1 MIAASASPG
10 RDETRHLSPSKA
22 AGLLHDSSCLKQLRD
37 QSPKTHGNF
46 VQPVVS
52 YSGHGAVITTAG
64 PVLSPESP
72 MSQQQQQAPMS
83 YLAAAVAPRQVL
95 TTAVGASPGTAS
107 PADQQQQDRA
117 VSPAAASAAAA
128 VAAAGGKRAAAL
140 IRGQLED
147 NNSFTAAQ
155 RAPKHQV
162 GRAKEIS
169 NNVLSVGHGMV

>member
-1 MIAASASPG
+1 MIAASASPS

-22 AGLLHDSSCLKQLRD
+22 ADLLHDNSCLKQLRD
-37 QSPKTHGNF
+37 QSPKTHGNI

-64 PVLSPESP
+64 PAFSPGSA
-72 MSQQQQQAPMS
+72 MSQPQAPIS
-83 YLAAAVAPRQVL
+83 YLAAAVAPLQVQ
-95 TTAVGASPGTAS
+95 TTAVGASTGTGSTAE
-107 PADQQQQDRA
+107 QQQQHDRA

-140 IRGQLED
+140 IRGQLEG

-162 GRAKEIS
+162 RR
-169 NNVLSVGHGMV
+169 VGYMCAR

>member
-10 RDETRHLSPSKA
+10 REEMRHLSPSKA
-22 AGLLHDSSCLKQLRD
+22 TGLLHDSSCAKQLRD
-37 QSPKTHGNF
+37 QSPKTQRNV

-52 YSGHGAVITTAG
+52 FSGHGAVITTAG
-64 PVLSPESP
+64 PVLSPGSP
-72 MSQQQQQAPMS
+72 RGSQQQQAPLS

-95 TTAVGASPGTAS
+95 TRAVGASPGTAVA
-107 PADQQQQDRA
+107 PAPEQQQQQH
-117 VSPAAASAAAA
+117 VGAAAAARAA

-140 IRGQLED
+140 IRGQLES

-162 GRAKEIS
+162 RG
-169 NNVLSVGHGMV
+169 LHCLY

>member
-10 RDETRHLSPSKA
+10 RDEKRHLSPSKA
-22 AGLLHDSSCLKQLRD
+22 AGLLHDNSCLKQLRD
-37 QSPKTHGNF
+37 QSPKTHGSF

-64 PVLSPESP
+64 PVLSPGSP
-72 MSQQQQQAPMS
+72 MSQQQAPMS

-95 TTAVGASPGTAS
+95 TTAVGASPGTGS
-107 PADQQQQDRA
+107 PAEQQQHDRA
-117 VSPAAASAAAA
+117 GSPAAASSAAA
-128 VAAAGGKRAAAL
+128 VAAAGGKRAAAM
-140 IRGQLED
+140 IRGQLES

-162 GRAKEIS
+162 GR
-169 NNVLSVGHGMV
+169 VGVI